1 MSSTALVSAALA
13 AAACYAAVS
22 CGGGRLLTRR
32 LPVVGRGGGASVRP
46 PRRAG
51 VATALAASLATA
63 AWYRFSIV
71 LVAAVA
77 AAAALG
83 LVTLRKRAVSRRSA
97 VARSAAV
104 VEICD
109 QLAAELRAG
118 QPPAQALAHTARSWP
133 ELEPAAT
140 AARLGGN
147 VPDALRA
154 LSVVPGGAALAR
166 VAAAWQVAHRTGAG
180 LAGVLSRL
188 ADGLREQD
196 ATRQEVM
203 ATLAAPRATAR
214 LLALLPAFGLLLG
227 EGLGADPWRFLV
239 ASPLGLL
246 CLALGCGLALAGLAW
261 VERLADR
268 AEALR

>member
-1 MSSTALVSAALA
+1 MAA
-13 AAACYAAVS
+13 
-22 CGGGRLLTRR
+22 T
-32 LPVVGRGGGASVRP
+32 
-46 PRRAG
+46 
-51 VATALAASLATA
+51 
-63 AWYRFSIV
+63 AWYRFHALV
-71 LVAAVA
+71 VAAIA
-77 AAAALG
+77 AAAAAG
-83 LVTLRKRAVSRRSA
+83 LAALRQRTIKRRAAVSRN
-97 VARSAAV
+97 AAV

-118 QPPAQALAHTARSWP
+118 QPPARALAHTAHAWP
-133 ELEPAAT
+133 ELEPASA

-147 VPDALRA
+147 VPEALRA
-154 LSVVPGGAALAR
+154 VATLPGGASLAL

-180 LAGVLSRL
+180 LSGVLDRL

-196 ATRQEVM
+196 ATRREVM

-239 ASPLGLL
+239 TSSLGLL

>member
-13 AAACYAAVS
+13 AAACFAAVS
-22 CGGGRLLTRR
+22 CGGGPLLTRR
-32 LPVVGRGGGASVRP
+32 LPAAGGGAPARP

-51 VATALAASLATA
+51 VATALAASLAAA
-63 AWYRFSIV
+63 AWYRFSVV

-83 LVTLRKRAVSRRSA
+83 LVTLRRRAVSRRSA
-97 VARSAAV
+97 AARSAAV
-104 VEICD
+104 MEICD

-118 QPPAQALAHTARSWP
+118 QPPGQALAHTARSWP

-140 AARLGGN
+140 AARLGGS

-154 LSVVPGGAALAR
+154 LSVVVAGGAALAR

-180 LAGVLSRL
+180 LAGVLGRL